1 MVLEAMKME
10 MPVTAPIAGT
20 VCDIA
25 VEAGDQVANEQVLA
39 HIS

>member
-1 MVLEAMKME
+1 ME

-20 VCDIA
+20 VSDIS
-25 VEAGDQVANEQVLA
+25 VGAGDQVANEQVLA